1 MAQNNRPSLAKINHP
16 VLFADRPDSQ
26 PSADFLKS
34 RLGDKLQRD
43 RFDGDGR
50 ALFVIDPE
58 KSNPRLEEFAGSL
71 TKPAESI
78 RERRISASHLPASGW
93 VTIMAGTSCCFT
105 RLLYAATSV
114 ETRAFHFANCSS
126 TAWLSMV
133 KTS

>member
-1 MAQNNRPSLAKINHP
+1 VAQNNRPSLAKINHP

-58 KSNPRLEEFAGSL
+58 KSNPLLEEFAGSL
-71 TKPAESI
+71 PSHRNRFESGGSPHLICLPPAGS
-78 RERRISASHLPASGW
+78 P
-93 VTIMAGTSCCFT
+93 
-105 RLLYAATSV
+105 
-114 ETRAFHFANCSS
+114 
-126 TAWLSMV
+126 
-133 KTS
+133 